1 MEIHTKKV
9 IKAFLGFLLAFL
21 VIDAIWIGL
30 AGLDLYKAQVGAM
43 LAEKPRM
50 LSAGIFYLSYAAG
63 AIYLTVIDSS
73 SWKSTLTKGAILG
86 GLAYGTYGVTNYAML
101 DGWTLQLFVIDT
113 IWGAFIT
120 ATSALVGFIFYKK

>member
-21 VIDAIWIGL
+21 VVDAIWIGL
-30 AGLDLYKAQVGAM
+30 AGLDLYKAQVGVM
-43 LAEKPRM
+43 LAEQPRM
-50 LSAGIFYLSYAAG
+50 LSAGIFYLGYAAG
-63 AIYLTVIDSS
+63 AIYLTVFDSS

-101 DGWTLQLFVIDT
+101 DGWTVQLFVIDT

-120 ATSALVGFIFYKK
+120 ATSALAGFIFYKK